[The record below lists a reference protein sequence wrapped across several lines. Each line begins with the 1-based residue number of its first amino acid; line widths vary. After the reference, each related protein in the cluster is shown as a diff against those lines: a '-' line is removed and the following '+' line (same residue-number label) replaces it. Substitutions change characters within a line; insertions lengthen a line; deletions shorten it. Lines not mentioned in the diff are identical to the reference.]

1 MKNKNVL
8 LGFMV
13 AVAIV
18 LQVLESSI
26 PVPLPIPGGKIGLAN
41 IVALIVLTKFG
52 GKEAV
57 VVTLLRAI
65 LGSLLHGGF
74 ITMIYSVTGGL
85 FSTVTAIWLLKRSKY
100 TIIGIG
106 IISALMHNLAQV
118 IVAIILMNNI
128 YIVTYYPVLM
138 LVSLPCGALTGYV
151 SGLVLNKLK

>member
-1 MKNKNVL
+1 MKNKNVV

-18 LQVLESSI
+18 LQVLESFI

-41 IVALIVLTKFG
+41 IVALIVLIKFG
-52 GKEAV
+52 AKEAV
-57 VVTLLRAI
+57 VVTLIRAI

-74 ITMIYSVTGGL
+74 VTMIYSVAGGM
-85 FSTVTAIWLLKRSKY
+85 FSVVTAILLYRHSKY

-106 IISALMHNLAQV
+106 VMSALVHNLAQV
-118 IVAIILMNNI
+118 IVAILLMNNI
-128 YIVTYYPVLM
+128 YIVTYYPILM